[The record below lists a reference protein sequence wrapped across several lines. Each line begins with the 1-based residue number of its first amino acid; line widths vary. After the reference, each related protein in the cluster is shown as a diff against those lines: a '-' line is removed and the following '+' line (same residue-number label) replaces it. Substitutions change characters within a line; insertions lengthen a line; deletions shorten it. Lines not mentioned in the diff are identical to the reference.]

1 MERALRGALAGL
13 VSVGA
18 IAGAIYCSPLIS
30 GTKAKPSQGEIAKL
44 EPIKPNAV
52 KANETAPPSVPA
64 KEELSK
70 PTPAAP
76 PEATP
81 VPTPAKPEPPKPVIA
96 KIDPPKTGETK
107 PATDNTATAVKGD
120 EKPAANKPT
129 APLPMFG
136 GGLDRNM
143 VNLTAKNIPEK
154 PEPDGPDL
162 LWKADLG
169 SRAYGGPTIAHGKVL
184 VGTNNE
190 RPRNPRDSAK
200 NSDGDESPIDR
211 GVLMCFNAA
220 DGKFLWQAVHNKLE
234 SGNVHDWPKE
244 GVCATPTIE
253 GNRAYYV
260 SNRCTVVCVDL
271 DGMANGV
278 QGHGLRSTDPMTK
291 MPIEYKD
298 STDADVIWEFDM
310 MRDAAVSPHNMSA
323 GCPLIVG
330 DILYT
335 VTGNGVDEGH
345 INIPSPDAPSFI
357 ALNKKTGK
365 LLWRSALPGKN
376 IMHGQWSN
384 PAYGV
389 FGGVKTVIFPAGD
402 GWVYGMT
409 PDDGTLLWKFDA
421 NPKDSKYELGGSG
434 TRSDFIGTPVI
445 YDNKIYIGTG
455 QDPEHFT
462 GIAHFFCFDP
472 AGKKGDI
479 SPVLVDKSEGGKVTS
494 KPNPNSAVV
503 WHYGGEDRRK
513 FVPRDFAFGRTM
525 STACIVD
532 GVLYISE
539 LQGLLHCLDAKTGKK
554 FWQYDTKGS
563 IWGSPYY
570 ADGKVYLATESGEL
584 FVFKHEP
591 KHEVIDE
598 IDNADATDEKN
609 FRKKMLTKRKQIE
622 AKYLLA
628 KVEFDAAIRS
638 TPVIADDVLYVMT
651 EKSLYAFKKK

>member
-1 MERALRGALAGL
+1 MERAIRGALAGL

-18 IAGAIYCSPLIS
+18 VAGAIYSSAQLATPKAAPPAVATPEPRKVEPARAERTPPAEGPAKASVAPAITEDL
-30 GTKAKPSQGEIAKL
+30 KAKPT
-44 EPIKPNAV
+44 PIGSEAPT
-52 KANETAPPSVPA
+52 KA
-64 KEELSK
+64 
-70 PTPAAP
+70 
-76 PEATP
+76 
-81 VPTPAKPEPPKPVIA
+81 TPAKSDVPKVPVKADVPVPE
-96 KIDPPKTGETK
+96 
-107 PATDNTATAVKGD
+107 
-120 EKPAANKPT
+120 KPT

-136 GGLDRNM
+136 GSWKRNM
-143 VNLTAKNIPEK
+143 VNLVAKNITDDPKIETVDDK
-154 PEPDGPDL
+154 VTGPDL

-169 SRAYGGPTIAHGKVL
+169 SRAYGGPTVSHGKVV

-190 RPRNPRDSAK
+190 RPRNPRDTTK
-200 NSDGDESPIDR
+200 NMDGDVSPIDR

-244 GVCATPTIE
+244 GVCSTPTID
-253 GNRAYYV
+253 GDRVYYV
-260 SNRCTVVCVDL
+260 SNRCKVVCLDL
-271 DGMANGV
+271 NGR
-278 QGHGLRSTDPMTK
+278 GADKDAPGLKHADPVTK
-291 MPIEYKD
+291 KPTEYKD
-298 STDADVIWEFDM
+298 STDAKVIWEFDM

-335 VTGNGVDEGH
+335 NTGNGVDEGH
-345 INIPSPDAPSFI
+345 INIPAPDAPSFI
-357 ALNKKTGK
+357 ALNKNTGK
-365 LLWRSALPGKN
+365 LVWRSALPGKN

-384 PAYGV
+384 PVYGE
-389 FGGVKTVIFPAGD
+389 FGGVKQVIFPAGD
-402 GWVYGMT
+402 GWIYGFT

-479 SPVLVDKSEGGKVTS
+479 SPVLADKSEGGKVTS

-513 FVPRDFAFGRTM
+513 FVSRDFSFGRTM
-525 STACIVD
+525 STACILD

-539 LQGLLHCLDAKTGKK
+539 LQGILHCLDAKTGKK
-554 FWQYDTKGS
+554 FWQYDTKGV

-570 ADGKVYLATESGEL
+570 ADGKVFLATESGEV
-584 FVFKHEP
+584 FIFKHFP
-591 KHEVIDE
+591 LDKQEVVDE
-598 IDNADATDEKN
+598 IDNPDATSEKD
-609 FRKKMLTKRKQIE
+609 FRTKMLAKRKLVE
-622 AKYLLA
+622 K
-628 KVEFDAAIRS
+628 KVLMNKAELDAAIRS
-638 TPVIADDVLYVMT
+638 TPVVVDDVLYVMT
-651 EKSLYAFKKK
+651 EKSLFAFKKK